1 MPIRYQREDASRRV
15 RLTVEGAFQMDD
27 VSAVSLRRRDD
38 GTWAYGTLLD
48 LRRMTEHPTVADLR
62 EVASNVIARESSE
75 GPRGPVAIL
84 ANDAAH
90 YALACAYAALR
101 RSTQLVEV
109 FRVPD
114 EAERWL
120 TAQLNER
127 KSR

>member
-1 MPIRYQREDASRRV
+1 MPIRYQREDARRRI

-27 VSAVSLRRRDD
+27 VSAISSRRHDD

-48 LRRMTEHPTVADLR
+48 LRMMTEHPTVADLR
-62 EVASNVIARESSE
+62 QVASNVIAREISE

-84 ANDAAH
+84 ATDEAH

-101 RSTQLVEV
+101 RSTQSVQV

-114 EAERWL
+114 EAEQWL
-120 TAQLNER
+120 TLKLKR
-127 KSR
+127 